1 MPYFEALGLG
11 IAGVFSWP
19 GILIPIAGTLLAM
32 ITSFLPG
39 VGSTSLAALL
49 LVLTVNWERE
59 SVLLLFGAVTGGAT
73 FMGSITAILFNIPG
87 GASST
92 PTLLDGYPLGKSG
105 YARTAIACAAT
116 ASAVG
121 SVIGVVLLLV
131 VLPLV
136 RPFLL
141 EFGPLER
148 LLVGIWGLMT
158 IISVPTG
165 SPMKASLMA
174 ALGLVV
180 AMFGVDPASG
190 MTRWSFGSLSLS
202 GGFGL
207 VPVLVGVFTF
217 AELINWMKTIRLE
230 KGVPEKAAP
239 DDSTRNGM
247 LAVFRHPGLVLR
259 SSLIGSLVGM
269 IPGVGG
275 TVAGF
280 VAYGQSVQTAR
291 GDRSKFGKGDIRG
304 LIAPEAA
311 VDAKDGGSLLP
322 ALAFGLPGS
331 EAGVMLLAVFAVH
344 GIVPGIPMLEGQLQ
358 LTFLLIVALLFS
370 NLLTSVLG
378 IAATP
383 WLARL
388 RSLPIDRLALP
399 CMVVSILALLQ
410 LESRLL
416 DVYTAIG
423 FGLVGYFWRA
433 HGWPRVPFVI
443 AFVLGSLIETNLI
456 LTTQLLQF
464 DRIVPHERIASV
476 LLFVMIIG
484 SILWLRT
491 KRSATDRSPRQMSSD
506 IVLGAMTTL
515 AAGVLALVAFTGGA
529 AYTWYAKGLVLLSVV
544 LGLVISVWNLV
555 ALYRADIA
563 VFRQPH
569 RWSDNLLP
577 EPAQRSPIAV
587 MLLLAVAIWI
597 VGVSLA
603 IGLMATVWFFYRS
616 PPTLTG
622 RLRALAFGMLTGFG
636 TFYFVNSFASLVL
649 PDSLLATLLDGF

>member
-11 IAGVFSWP
+11 VAGVFSWP

-49 LVLTVNWERE
+49 LVLTINWDRE
-59 SVLLLFGAVTGGAT
+59 SVLLLFGAITGGAT

-92 PTLLDGYPLGKSG
+92 PTLLDGYPLGKNG

-121 SVIGVVLLLV
+121 SILGVILLMV

-190 MTRWSFGSLSLS
+190 MPRWNFGSLSLS

-207 VPVLVGVFTF
+207 VPVLVGVFTIS
-217 AELINWMKTIRLE
+217 ELISWMRTVHLE
-230 KGVPEKAAP
+230 KAIPNTAAP
-239 DDSTRNGM
+239 DDSTRKGIRS
-247 LAVFRHPGLVLR
+247 VFQHPGLVLR
-259 SSLIGSLVGM
+259 SSMIGSLVGM

-280 VAYGQSVQTAR
+280 VAYGQSVQTAK
-291 GDRSKFGKGDIRG
+291 GDKTQFGKGDIRG

-344 GIVPGIPMLEGQLQ
+344 GIVPGLPMLQGQLQ
-358 LTFLLIVALLFS
+358 LTFLLVVALLFS
-370 NLLTSVLG
+370 NLLTSALG

-388 RSLPIDRLALP
+388 KNLRIDRLALP
-399 CMVVSILALLQ
+399 CMIVSILALLQ

-443 AFVLGSLIETNLI
+443 AFVLGSLIETNLV
-456 LTTQLLQF
+456 LTSQLIEF
-464 DRIVPHERIASV
+464 GRIVPHERVASV
-476 LLFVMIIG
+476 VLFVMIFG

-491 KRSATDRSPRQMSSD
+491 KRTDSERSARAIGGDV
-506 IVLGAMTTL
+506 VLGALTTL
-515 AAGVLALVAFTGGA
+515 VAVVLALIAFNGGA
-529 AYTWYAKGLVLLSVV
+529 AYSSYAKGLILLCVG
-544 LGLVISVWNLV
+544 LGMVIVGWNLTT
-555 ALYRADIA
+555 LHRTDIA
-563 VFRQPH
+563 LFHQPL
-569 RWSDNLLP
+569 RWASHLVPPSEQWVPITLMALLG
-577 EPAQRSPIAV
+577 I
-587 MLLLAVAIWI
+587 AIWI
-597 VGVSLA
+597 TGVSMA
-603 IGLMATVWFFYRS
+603 IGLLASIWFFYRAK
-616 PPTLTG
+616 PTLFG
-622 RLRALAFGMLTGFG
+622 RLRALAFGMLIGFG
-636 TFYFVNSFASLVL
+636 TFYFVNNVANLLL
-649 PDSLLATLLDGF
+649 PDSMLASMLGI

>member
-11 IAGVFSWP
+11 ITGVFSWP

-32 ITSFLPG
+32 VTSFLPG

-49 LVLTVNWERE
+49 LVLTIGWDRE
-59 SVLLLFGAVTGGAT
+59 PVLLLFGAITGGAT

-87 GASST
+87 GVSST
-92 PTLLDGYPLGKSG
+92 PTLLDGYPLGKNG

-121 SVIGVVLLLV
+121 SILGVILLLV

-190 MTRWSFGSLSLS
+190 MPRWNFGSLSLS

-207 VPVLVGVFTF
+207 VPVLVGIFTF
-217 AELINWMKTIRLE
+217 SELINWMRSIHLE
-230 KGVPEKAAP
+230 QAVPDTAAP
-239 DDSTRNGM
+239 DDSIRKGIRS
-247 LAVFRHPGLVLR
+247 VFKFPGLVLR
-259 SSLIGSLVGM
+259 SSMIGSLVGM

-280 VAYGQSVQTAR
+280 VAYGQSVQTAK
-291 GDRSKFGKGDIRG
+291 GDKTQFGKGDIRG

-344 GIVPGIPMLEGQLQ
+344 GIVPGLPMLEGQLQ

-370 NLLTSVLG
+370 NILTSVLG

-388 RSLPIDRLALP
+388 KNLRIDRLALP
-399 CMVVSILALLQ
+399 CLIVSILALLQ

-423 FGLVGYFWRA
+423 FGLVGYYWKV

-443 AFVLGSLIETNLI
+443 AFVLGSLIETNLV
-456 LTTQLLQF
+456 LTAQLMEF
-464 DRIVPHERIASV
+464 GRIVPHERIASV
-476 LLFVMIIG
+476 ILFAMILG

-491 KRSATDRSPRQMSSD
+491 KRTESDRSGSAMGSD
-506 IVLGAMTTL
+506 IVLGALTTL
-515 AAGVLALVAFTGGA
+515 VAGVLALIAFTGGTG
-529 AYTWYAKGLVLLSVV
+529 YSWYAKALILLCLA
-544 LGLVISVWNLV
+544 LGAVICGWNLM
-555 ALYRADIA
+555 ALYRTDTAL
-563 VFRQPH
+563 FQQPL
-569 RWSDNLLP
+569 RWASSLVP
-577 EPAQRSPIAV
+577 PAEQKLPIALMV
-587 MLLLAVAIWI
+587 LLWVTIWFAGI
-597 VGVSLA
+597 SIA
-603 IGLMATVWFFYRS
+603 IGLVGTIWLFLRAQ
-616 PPTLTG
+616 PTLAS
-622 RLRALAFGMLTGFG
+622 RLRALAFGMLVAIG
-636 TFYFVNSFASLVL
+636 TYYFVNDFANLIL
-649 PDSLLATLLDGF
+649 PNSMLASILGI

>member
-39 VGSTSLAALL
+39 VGGTSLAALL
-49 LVLTVNWERE
+49 LVLTVNWDRE

-87 GASST
+87 GAPST
-92 PTLLDGYPLGKSG
+92 PTLLDGYPLGKKG

-116 ASAVG
+116 ASAAG
-121 SVIGVVLLLV
+121 SILGVILLLGI
-131 VLPLV
+131 LPLV

-165 SPMKASLMA
+165 SPIKASLMA
-174 ALGLVV
+174 ALGLVI
-180 AMFGVDPASG
+180 AMIGVDPASG
-190 MTRWSFGSLSLS
+190 MPRWNFGSLSLT

-207 VPVLVGVFTF
+207 IPVLVGVFTF
-217 AELINWMKTIRLE
+217 AELISWMRTIHLE
-230 KGVPEKAAP
+230 RAVLATAAS
-239 DDSTRNGM
+239 DDSTRKGIRS
-247 LAVFRHPGLVLR
+247 VFEYPGLVLR
-259 SSLIGSLVGM
+259 SSMIGSLVGM

-280 VAYGQSVQTAR
+280 VAYGQSVQTAK
-291 GDRSKFGKGDIRG
+291 GDKTQFGNGDIRG

-322 ALAFGLPGS
+322 AIAFGLPGS

-344 GIVPGIPMLEGQLQ
+344 GIVPGLPMLESQLQ
-358 LTFLLIVALLFS
+358 FTFLLVFALLFS
-370 NLLTSVLG
+370 NLLTSAIG

-383 WLARL
+383 WLAKLKNL
-388 RSLPIDRLALP
+388 RVDRLALP
-399 CMVVSILALLQ
+399 CMIVSILAVLQ
-410 LESRLL
+410 LESNLL

-423 FGLVGYFWRA
+423 FGLVGYFWRT

-443 AFVLGSLIETNLI
+443 AFVLGSIIETNLV
-456 LTTQLLQF
+456 LTTQLF
-464 DRIVPHERIASV
+464 EFGRIIPQERIASII
-476 LLFVMIIG
+476 LIIMILG

-491 KRSATDRSPRQMSSD
+491 KRTDSNRSATAMGSD
-506 IVLGAMTTL
+506 IIFS
-515 AAGVLALVAFTGGA
+515 ALVTLVGVVFTLIAFYGGTG
-529 AYTWYAKGLVLLSVV
+529 YSWYAKGLILLCVGLGVVISGWNLRELHRTDTALFYQPLRWARFLMPPAEQKISVV
-544 LGLVISVWNLV
+544 LM
-555 ALYRADIA
+555 AL
-563 VFRQPH
+563 
-569 RWSDNLLP
+569 LG
-577 EPAQRSPIAV
+577 
-587 MLLLAVAIWI
+587 VAIW
-597 VGVSLA
+597 VTGVSIA
-603 IGLMATVWFFYRS
+603 IGLVASIWFYFRAQPNFS
-616 PPTLTG
+616 S
-622 RLRALAFGMLTGFG
+622 RIRALAFGLMVGIG
-636 TFYFVNSFASLVL
+636 TYFFVNNFANLVL
-649 PDSLLATLLDGF
+649 PDSMLASMLGI

>member
-1 MPYFEALGLG
+1 MPYIDALGFG
-11 IAGVFSWP
+11 ISGVFSWP
-19 GILIPIAGTLLAM
+19 GILIPIGGTLLAM

-49 LVLTVNWERE
+49 LVLTFNWDRE
-59 SVLLLFGAVTGGAT
+59 SVLLLFGAITGGAT

-92 PTLLDGYPLGKSG
+92 PTLLDGYPLGKQG

-121 SVIGVVLLLV
+121 SVLGVLLLLA

-165 SPMKASLMA
+165 SPIKASLMV

-190 MTRWSFGSLSLS
+190 MPRWSFGSLSLS
-202 GGFGL
+202 GGFAL

-217 AELINWMKTIRLE
+217 SELISWMHSVHLKKTIPDRS
-230 KGVPEKAAP
+230 VP
-239 DDSTRNGM
+239 DDSVRRGIRE
-247 LAVFRHPGLVLR
+247 VFRYPGLVLR
-259 SSLIGSLVGM
+259 SSMIGSLVGM

-280 VAYGQSVQTAR
+280 VAYGQSVQTAK
-291 GDRSKFGKGDIRG
+291 GDRSQFGKGDIRG

-344 GIVPGIPMLEGQLQ
+344 GIVPGLPMLEGQLH

-370 NLLTSVLG
+370 NLLTSAMG

-388 RSLPIDRLALP
+388 GNLRIDRLALP
-399 CMVVSILALLQ
+399 CMIVSILALLQ

-423 FGLVGYFWRA
+423 FGIVGYFWRA

-443 AFVLGSLIETNLI
+443 AFVLGSLIETNLV
-456 LTTQLLQF
+456 LTRQLIEF
-464 DRIVPHERIASV
+464 GRIVPQERIASV
-476 LLFVMIIG
+476 ILVVMILG

-491 KRSATDRSPRQMSSD
+491 KRIDKERSVTAVGSD
-506 IVLGAMTTL
+506 VVLGALTTL
-515 AAGVLALVAFTGGA
+515 FSGGLALVALSGGT
-529 AYTWYAKGLVLLSVV
+529 AYSWYAKSLVFLCLA
-544 LGLVISVWNLV
+544 LGLIVTCWNLV
-555 ALYRADIA
+555 ALYRTDTT
-563 VFRQPH
+563 VFRQPLKWVWQLAPP
-569 RWSDNLLP
+569 R
-577 EPAQRSPIAV
+577 EQMKPIV
-587 MLLLAVAIWI
+587 LMMLLAIAIWL

-603 IGLMATVWFFYRS
+603 IGVVASIWFLDRAG
-616 PPTLTG
+616 PTMTG
-622 RLRALAFGMLTGFG
+622 RFRALVSGMLVWLG
-636 TFYFVNSFASLVL
+636 TYYFVNSFANLLL
-649 PDSLLATLLDGF
+649 PDSRLASLLGF